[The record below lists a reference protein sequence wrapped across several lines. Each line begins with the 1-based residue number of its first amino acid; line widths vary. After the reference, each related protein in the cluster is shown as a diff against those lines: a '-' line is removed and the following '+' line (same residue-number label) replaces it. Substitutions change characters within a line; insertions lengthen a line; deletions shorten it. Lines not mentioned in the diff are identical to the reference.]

1 MDYYLDAGCYGN
13 IFAVPSAVVDN
24 YIKLASGSAVK
35 VLLYILRNNGRN
47 VSSTEIAA
55 AININPDDVKDA
67 FNFWEGVGIIGNR
80 GTEQS
85 TASES
90 ARKDHN
96 RTAPVSQPVS
106 APSPQ
111 PANTA
116 VTESAPA
123 KTNSS
128 SVQVTSASFQRTPTE
143 LQQLCSTSEMK
154 AVLDMAQQILGSTI
168 NHTMMRSII
177 WQHEYLGLKPDVILM
192 LLTYCASIGKT
203 STTYI
208 DTIAVDWS
216 QNDINTAEK
225 ADAEIA
231 RRSAAHSFTAKM
243 ASEFGLKRKPTPE
256 QQMIFDEWIAKG
268 FDTDLIACACE
279 RAVDQGKPLTVK
291 YVNGILGNWE
301 KAGIKTR
308 EQAKSEFSNK
318 KTAAYNPNVPKKKAS
333 YDINKVKE
341 YAIPFAENVHKG
353 DEN

>member
-24 YIKLASGSAVK
+24 YLKLASGSAVK

-47 VSSTEIAA
+47 INSTEIAA
-55 AININPDDVKDA
+55 AINIEPDDVKDA
-67 FNFWEGVGIIGNR
+67 FNFWEGVGIIGS
-80 GTEQS
+80 GTSGRVKTAEKNMADS
-85 TASES
+85 PASASEDRQETAHQNVNS
-90 ARKDHN
+90 VVCENKPAKPAP
-96 RTAPVSQPVS
+96 APVQ
-106 APSPQ
+106 A
-111 PANTA
+111 
-116 VTESAPA
+116 
-123 KTNSS
+123 
-128 SVQVTSASFQRTPTE
+128 TSASFQRTPTE

-177 WQHEYLGLKPDVILM
+177 WQHEYLGLKADVILM

-208 DTIAVDWS
+208 ETIALDWS

-231 RRSAAHSFTAKM
+231 RRTAAHTFTAKM
-243 ASEFGLKRKPTPE
+243 TSEFGLKRKPTPE

-301 KAGIKTR
+301 KLGIRTR
-308 EQAKSEFSNK
+308 EQAKTEFSSK
-318 KTAAYNPNVPKKKAS
+318 KSASYSPNAPKKKAS
-333 YDINKVKE
+333 YDISKVMD
-341 YAIPFAENVHKG
+341 YAIPFAANADKG
-353 DEN
+353 DENN

>member
-24 YIKLASGSAVK
+24 YLKLASGSAIK

-47 VSSTEIAA
+47 VSATEIAA
-55 AININPDDVKDA
+55 AINIDPEDVKDA
-67 FNFWEGVGIIGNR
+67 FNFWEGVGVIGNSASVTHAPADSQNNMPQR
-80 GTEQS
+80 NSADSIQASAGQAVNS
-85 TASES
+85 TPPENNPGKTS
-90 ARKDHN
+90 AR
-96 RTAPVSQPVS
+96 TIQA
-106 APSPQ
+106 
-111 PANTA
+111 
-116 VTESAPA
+116 
-123 KTNSS
+123 
-128 SVQVTSASFQRTPTE
+128 TSASFQRTPRE
-143 LQQLCSTSEMK
+143 LEQLCSTSEMK

-192 LLTYCASIGKT
+192 LLTYCTSIGKT

-208 DTIAVDWS
+208 DTIAADWS

-231 RRSAAHSFTAKM
+231 RRTAAHTFTAKM

-256 QQMIFDEWIAKG
+256 QQLIFDEWIAKG

-291 YVNGILGNWE
+291 YVNGILTNWE
-301 KAGIKTR
+301 KLGIRTR
-308 EQAKSEFSNK
+308 EQAKSEMSGRKN
-318 KTAAYNPNVPKKKAS
+318 AAYNPGAPKKKAS
-333 YDINKVKE
+333 YDISKVKD
-341 YAIPFAENVHKG
+341 YAIPFAEYKG
-353 DEN
+353 DDNK